1 MTNRLMQLSGL
12 ALALCLGVS
21 AAIAGER
28 YENIHIANGLANADV
43 GDWVLFRLPDG
54 KTQKHTVIER
64 NGAGKEAT
72 ATVQIVDFQG
82 NVPTFSKKQ
91 TFPAGEEFMQPPAPE
106 GKKYTYERRK
116 ETVNF
121 DGSALEV
128 TIVDVFDKNNKVRT
142 WYLSTEFPVYGTM
155 KRLNGDGDS
164 EFSIVTFGMG
174 DAKTDPY
181 VFPAAK
187 KGGKNEDDE

>member
-1 MTNRLMQLSGL
+1 MTNRMTQFLGV
-12 ALALCLGVS
+12 ALAISLGVS
-21 AAIAGER
+21 AALAGER
-28 YENIHIANGLANADV
+28 YENIHIANGLASADI

-54 KTQKHTVIER
+54 KTQKHTVVER
-64 NGAGKEAT
+64 NGAGKDAT

-82 NVPTFSKKQ
+82 NIPTFSKKQ
-91 TFPAGEEFMQPPAPE
+91 VFPAGEEFMQPPTPE

-121 DGSALEV
+121 DGTELEV
-128 TIVDVFDKNNKVRT
+128 TIVDVFDGNKKVRT

-155 KRLNGDGDS
+155 KRLNGNDEA
-164 EFSIVTFGMG
+164 EFSLVTFGSG
-174 DAKTDPY
+174 NAQTDPY

-187 KGGKNEDDE
+187 